1 MKNHSNEPQNIQLP
15 PVIFGTSSLGNLY
28 QAISDESKKEIISEC
43 IQNARGIPMFDTA
56 GKYGAGLALEVLGTY
71 LEELKV
77 DPSEVII
84 SNKLGWYQTELKTTG
99 PTFEQDV
106 WVNLKNDAIQK
117 ISYSGI
123 LECFEQGNEF
133 LGKYNSQI
141 VSVHD
146 PDEYLAAL
154 EDPMEREKRYND
166 ILDAYKALLE
176 LKAQG
181 KVASVG
187 IGSKDWKVIQRI
199 CNDVELDWVM
209 IANSLTIHSHPPAL
223 IKFIAELKEK
233 NISVINSAV
242 FNGGFLIGSDHYN
255 YKKINKN
262 TTKGQDLYLWRYK
275 FYAICKKFGVE
286 PAQAC
291 FDFGFNV
298 PGVKAIALNTSKP
311 ENIKI
316 NVEMA
321 EKKVPNGFWEAMYA
335 AQLIN
340 LPIEILYKNENASTD
355 L

>member
-1 MKNHSNEPQNIQLP
+1 LKAHSNKPQNSQIP
-15 PVIFGTSSLGNLY
+15 SVIFGTSSLGNLY
-28 QAISDESKKEIISEC
+28 QAISNDSKKEIIQQC
-43 IQNARGIPMFDTA
+43 IQNAKGRPMFDTA

-77 DPSEVII
+77 DPSTVII

-99 PTFEQDV
+99 PSFEQDV

-117 ISYSGI
+117 ISYQGI
-123 LECFEQGNEF
+123 LECFEQGNKL
-133 LGKYNSQI
+133 LGKYNAQM

-154 EDPMEREKRYND
+154 EDPIERERRYLD
-166 ILDAYKALLE
+166 ILDAYRALLE

-223 IKFIAELKEK
+223 IKFIAELKER
-233 NISVINSAV
+233 NITVINSAV

-275 FYAICKKFGVE
+275 FYAICKKFDVE

-340 LPIEILYKNENASTD
+340 LPIDILYKNENASTD

>member
-1 MKNHSNEPQNIQLP
+1 MKKHFNEQKIHIPS
-15 PVIFGTSSLGNLY
+15 VIFGTSSLGNLY
-28 QAISDESKKEIISEC
+28 QAISDESKQEIIRQC
-43 IQNARGIPMFDTA
+43 IQNVKGSLMFDTA
-56 GKYGAGLALEVLGTY
+56 GKYGAGLALEVLGTC
-71 LEELKV
+71 LENLQV
-77 DPSEVII
+77 DPADVII
-84 SNKLGWYQTELKTTG
+84 SNKLGWYQKELETSE

-123 LECFEQGNEF
+123 LECFEQGNKL
-133 LGKYNSQI
+133 LGNYRAQM

-154 EDPMEREKRYND
+154 EDPMEREKRYLD

-199 CNDVELDWVM
+199 CADVQLDWVM

-223 IKFIAELKEK
+223 IQFIAELKER

-262 TTKGQDLYLWRYK
+262 TTKGQELYLWRYK
-275 FYAICKKFGVE
+275 FFALCKKFDVD

-298 PGVKAIALNTSKP
+298 PGVEAIALNTSKP

-321 EKKVPNGFWEAMYA
+321 EKKVPAAFWTAMYA

-340 LPIEILYKNENASTD
+340 LPIEALYKNENESTD